1 MFRNGLL
8 KYFTRRWNFLRRYL
22 GPHKTTN
29 PWIDRLLRVYGFQN
43 FWVDD
48 EAIYGGF
55 ENDAEPVAICRVV
68 DYRLSTGKI
77 STAYFPREA
86 SSCTLSELYGDFSDL
101 EEDDPPE
108 ESPPFRSLQNYGRKQ
123 TVAIDV
129 DSRQITV

>member
-1 MFRNGLL
+1 MFRNDD
-8 KYFTRRWNFLRRYL
+8 TSDHIRRPIRGSIASSGYTVGEILR
-22 GPHKTTN
+22 KEAKVT
-29 PWIDRLLRVYGFQN
+29 VGFQN

>member
-1 MFRNGLL
+1 MGGIGVRSFELRIVFGRAPNAIHRNTFIGMSHPSEA
-8 KYFTRRWNFLRRYL
+8 R
-22 GPHKTTN
+22 
-29 PWIDRLLRVYGFQN
+29 FQN